1 MTPPTDRDRERAREL
16 ALRHIPEVGSQWPLA
31 PGDRVVL
38 CDSLRDAI
46 VAALAEERARVEARC
61 IALARGVCSRLDAAG
76 RGGEASARSEGA
88 RAVLK
93 ALTGEDVPVEAQ
105 RAVEGL

>member
-1 MTPPTDRDRERAREL
+1 MSSPPTDHDRERAREI

-46 VAALAEERARVEARC
+46 VAALAE
-61 IALARGVCSRLDAAG
+61 
-76 RGGEASARSEGA
+76 ARSEGA

-105 RAVEGL
+105 RAVEGM